1 MFNNFLIIAW
11 FLGKIQR
18 ILNYSC
24 ANAACAADGW
34 ERSGSR
40 QIGALVDAVIILKL
54 AMLSKNG
61 HMKLVVTD
69 TLRHLT
75 ADRGVGKVREKS

>member
-34 ERSGSR
+34 ERPGSR
-40 QIGALVDAVIILKL
+40 QSGALVDVVIILKL
-54 AMLSKNG
+54 AML
-61 HMKLVVTD
+61 
-69 TLRHLT
+69 
-75 ADRGVGKVREKS
+75 